1 MVVYVDR
8 TQPDGRR
15 RFRLA
20 DVVGPVVEDPGS
32 GQLWVGVFLPDQ
44 PGRAELIN
52 CTEILNVVPPRR

>member
-8 TQPDGRR
+8 TQPDGRQ

-32 GQLWVGVFLPDQ
+32 GRTWVGVVLPER
-44 PGRAELIN
+44 PTRSELID
-52 CTEILNVVPPRR
+52 CAEILNVVPPR